1 MADKITI
8 LRETFENGETGQE
21 VEGLTL
27 MIDGKMK
34 DVFDILISQNDDY
47 NDYTEIMRD
56 IVIAG
61 VNHII
66 GK

>member
-66 GK
+66 SK

>member
-8 LRETFENGETGQE
+8 LRETFENGETGPE

-66 GK
+66 SK